1 MKAAVLEAFHQPLKI
16 RDIEMKDPGTDE
28 VTVEVKA
35 IGLCLSDVHISE
47 GKVPTVRLPH
57 VPGHE
62 FSGVVAKTG
71 SSVNEFKPGDRV
83 SVNLDVICGRCDHC
97 LRGETNLCSNLIRIG
112 FERNGGMA
120 EYVNVPARNLEKI
133 SERVSFEKAAILPDA
148 VATTYRAMKKIGG
161 VGSGTKVAI
170 LGIGGLGMQ
179 GILIGRLLGAY
190 VTATSRNDEKLDMA
204 RSLGADFVINTARDN
219 FVEVAKKQV
228 GAFDVVIDN
237 IGTPESVGESLAV
250 LRNGGKLVEVGF
262 AVPTFH
268 APFYDIVVKEKQIL
282 GIRASSRSDFREVV
296 DLVNQGRID
305 PSIGESIP
313 MGHVNQALENLKN
326 GKYLTRNVLVLPF

>member
-1 MKAAVLEAFHQPLKI
+1 MKAAVLEAYHQPLKI
-16 RDIEMKDPGTDE
+16 RNIEKSEPGPGE
-28 VTVEVKA
+28 VAVEVKA
-35 IGLCLSDVHISE
+35 VGLCLSDVHISE
-47 GKVPTVRLPH
+47 GKVPTVKLPH

-62 FSGVVAKTG
+62 FSGIVARTG
-71 SSVNEFKPGDRV
+71 PGVTEFNPGDRV

-97 LRGETNLCSNLIRIG
+97 LRGETNLCSNLVRIG

-120 EYVNVPARNLEKI
+120 EYVNVPSRNLERI
-133 SERVSFEKAAILPDA
+133 SDKVSFEKAAILPDA

-161 VGSGTKVAI
+161 VTAGTKVAI

-179 GILIGRLLGAY
+179 GILIGRLLGAH
-190 VTATSRNDEKLDMA
+190 VTATSRNDKKLDMA

-219 FVEVAKKQV
+219 FVDASKRRV
-228 GAFDVVIDN
+228 GSFDVVIDN
-237 IGTPESVGESLAV
+237 IGTPESVVQSLAV

-262 AVPTFH
+262 AEPAFQ
-268 APFYDIVVKEKQIL
+268 APFYDIVVREKQIL
-282 GIRASSRSDFREVV
+282 GSRASIRSDFREVV
-296 DLVNQGRID
+296 DLVNQGKID

-313 MGHVNQALENLKN
+313 MGQVNQALENLKN